1 MATATCKMSMAWT
14 YFKVKVAKVL
24 GTVWSANGHA
34 DPEGNQ
40 AICINDNKNRHEPT
54 IQPATVGS
62 CLGSSSHAGTQSS
75 DSWSHVLRENTCK
88 HMYIWKHQK
97 LRVSGLHSP
106 LPGYYIYNINY
117 IFIIYNLPYVQ
128 YHMCSIP
135 GMIVRSCRP
144 HGLASRCAVWK
155 FLLALRGISPASVLG
170 SDSVS

>member
-1 MATATCKMSMAWT
+1 MQTPVHLKTPEIACKWVTLPTARI
-14 YFKVKVAKVL
+14 L
-24 GTVWSANGHA
+24 
-34 DPEGNQ
+34 
-40 AICINDNKNRHEPT
+40 
-54 IQPATVGS
+54 
-62 CLGSSSHAGTQSS
+62 
-75 DSWSHVLRENTCK
+75 
-88 HMYIWKHQK
+88 
-97 LRVSGLHSP
+97 
-106 LPGYYIYNINY
+106 YIYNINY